1 MFALQAKIFELLKCG
16 KDDAAIKV
24 LYKVV
29 FPKVRNYI
37 KKNGGSFEDAQDA
50 FQDGIA
56 IFYKQWHLGKI
67 DLDKDIESYIFVISR
82 NVWLNMLTKNKRVSN
97 NIDILEE
104 QQLKSDIDIL
114 NFMVT
119 EERNQ
124 YIQKLLDAIGSKCK
138 EMLINS
144 VFYKKSM
151 QEIMLEMGYAN
162 ENAAK
167 STNYR
172 CKQRL
177 IELLQGKNEI
187 RDLMQNE

>member
-1 MFALQAKIFELLKCG
+1 MKCG

-138 EMLINS
+138 E
-144 VFYKKSM
+144 
-151 QEIMLEMGYAN
+151 
-162 ENAAK
+162 
-167 STNYR
+167 
-172 CKQRL
+172 
-177 IELLQGKNEI
+177 
-187 RDLMQNE
+187 